1 MFEILQRFFN
11 FCDRENRRKFH
22 LAMIIGVVNSF
33 FMALRIAAVAVM
45 ISGIIES
52 LKDGVPFTA
61 NTIWLSLGIMS
72 FSLLGAII
80 TKKNMSM
87 WQTEGGYRTAAN
99 KRIEIAEHLRY
110 IPMGYF
116 NENSLGQITSVT
128 TNTMELLGD
137 VATRA
142 VMLVMQGLL
151 DSALIIA
158 MIFFFD
164 WRIALIALA
173 GFALFQF
180 VNIFMRLSVRSIS
193 VQKDKADTAQV
204 SKILE
209 YIQGIAEVRAYNIT
223 GPRRTEL
230 NAIIDHCKNTFIK
243 MELCCIP
250 FACVQSIIA
259 KFAGVAI
266 MMASIF
272 FYLNGTMLL
281 SNCAVML
288 ICSFMLFGA
297 MESGGNYSALLRV
310 IDIAVKKAEAIL
322 NVPMMS
328 IDGESLPLTPASKLS
343 SATPS
348 TGVGSGPTCGDKTC
362 ETGFERVSVKA
373 VPEPCPPYPRKEPD
387 LPRKPLDLAASN
399 ISFAYDKKK
408 IIDGVSLTIPE
419 KSTTAIVGPSGGGKT
434 TLCHLLAR
442 FWDVD
447 SGEVALAGKNIQDY
461 DMDSLMANFSFVFQN
476 VYLFHDTIANNIRF
490 GEPDAPME
498 KVIEAAKKACCH
510 EFISALPNGYDTVIG
525 EGGASLS
532 GGEKQR
538 ISIARA
544 IMKDAPI
551 IILDEATANVDPENE
566 RDLMEAVREL
576 TREKTVIMIAHR
588 LKTVRN
594 ADQII
599 VIDKGKIA
607 EQGKHDELIKMNGI
621 YARFIDSRKKAVSWK
636 L

>member
-1 MFEILQRFFN
+1 MFEILRRFFN
-11 FCDRENRRKFH
+11 FCDKENRNKFYS
-22 LAMIIGVVNSF
+22 AIVIGVFNSF

-45 ISGIIES
+45 IQGLIATI
-52 LKDGVPFTA
+52 KDGEPFTA
-61 NTIWLSLGIMS
+61 KTILLSLAIMA
-72 FSLLGAII
+72 FSLIAAII
-80 TKKNMSM
+80 TKKNMTM
-87 WQTEGGYRTAAN
+87 WQTEGGYRTAAK

-151 DSALIIA
+151 DSILIIV

-173 GFALFQF
+173 GFGLFQF
-180 VNIFMRLSVRSIS
+180 VNVFMRLSVRSVS
-193 VQKDKADTAQV
+193 VDKDKADTEQI

-223 GPRRTEL
+223 GERRTEL
-230 NAIIDHCKNTFIK
+230 NAVVDRCRDMCLK
-243 MELCCIP
+243 MELRCIP
-250 FACVQSIIA
+250 IATIQSIVA
-259 KFAGVAI
+259 KLSGVTI
-266 MMASIF
+266 MLASIF

-281 SNCAVML
+281 ANSTVML
-288 ICSFMLFGA
+288 ICSFMLFSA
-297 MESGGNYSALLRV
+297 MESGGNYSALLRI

-322 NVPMMS
+322 
-328 IDGESLPLTPASKLS
+328 
-343 SATPS
+343 
-348 TGVGSGPTCGDKTC
+348 
-362 ETGFERVSVKA
+362 A
-373 VPEPCPPYPRKEPD
+373 VPTMDIEGNSTEGSLQQKS
-387 LPRKPLDLAASN
+387 LAITAKN
-399 ISFAYDKKK
+399 IEFAYDKKK
-408 IIDGVSLTIPE
+408 IINGVSLTIPE
-419 KSTTAIVGPSGGGKT
+419 RTTTAIVGPSGGGKT

-447 SGEVALAGKNIQDY
+447 SGEVTLGGKNIRDY
-461 DMDSLMANFSFVFQN
+461 SMDSLMSNFSFVFQN

-490 GEPDAPME
+490 GEPDAPIE
-498 KVIEAAKKACCH
+498 KVIAAAKKASCH

-566 RDLMEAVREL
+566 RDLMTAITEL
-576 TREKTVIMIAHR
+576 TKEKTVIMIAHR
-588 LKTVRN
+588 LKTVRH
-594 ADQII
+594 ADQIL
-599 VIDKGKIA
+599 VLDNGKIA
-607 EQGKHDELIKMNGI
+607 EQGKHEDLVKLGGI

>member
-1 MFEILQRFFN
+1 MFEILRNFFN
-11 FCDRENRRKFH
+11 FCDKENRNKFYASIA
-22 LAMIIGVVNSF
+22 LGVVNSF
-33 FMALRIAAVAVM
+33 FMALRIGAVAVM
-45 ISGIIES
+45 MQGLIRAVAQGE
-52 LKDGVPFTA
+52 PFTTR
-61 NTIWLSLGIMS
+61 TIALSFGIMI
-72 FSLLGAII
+72 FSVTAGII
-80 TKKNMSM
+80 TKKTISM
-87 WQTEGGYRTAAN
+87 WQTEGGYRTCAK

-116 NENSLGQITSVT
+116 NKNSLGQITSVT
-128 TNTMELLGD
+128 TNTMELVGD

-151 DSALIIA
+151 DSALIIV

-164 WRIALIALA
+164 WRIALVALA
-173 GFALFQF
+173 GFLLFQF
-180 VNIFMRLSVRSIS
+180 VNVFMRLAVRGVSEEKNI
-193 VQKDKADTAQV
+193 ADENQI

-209 YIQGIAEVRAYNIT
+209 YIQGIAEVRAYNLT
-223 GPRRTEL
+223 GSHSREL
-230 NAIIDHCKNTFIK
+230 NAVINQAKKVCLK
-243 MELCCIP
+243 MELRCIP
-250 FACVQSIIA
+250 IAALQSLVA
-259 KFAGVAI
+259 KMSGVAI
-266 MMASIF
+266 MLASLF
-272 FYLNGTMLL
+272 FYLQGTMPLE
-281 SNCAVML
+281 NCAVML
-288 ICSFMLFGA
+288 VCSFMLFTA
-297 MESGGNYSALLRV
+297 LEAGGNYSALLRV
-310 IDIAVKKAEAIL
+310 IDIGVKKAQAIL
-322 NVPMMS
+322 DVPTMKIMS
-328 IDGESLPLTPASKLS
+328 NEQLAMSNEQLKELS
-343 SATPS
+343 AQ
-348 TGVGSGPTCGDKTC
+348 
-362 ETGFERVSVKA
+362 
-373 VPEPCPPYPRKEPD
+373 
-387 LPRKPLDLAASN
+387 N
-399 ISFAYDKKK
+399 ISFAYDKRK
-408 IIDGVSLTIPE
+408 IIDGVSLTIPART
-419 KSTTAIVGPSGGGKT
+419 TTAIVGPSGGGKT

-447 SGEVALAGKNIQDY
+447 SGTVTLGGKNVRDY

-490 GEPDAPME
+490 GEPNAPME
-498 KVIEAAKKACCH
+498 RVIEAAKKACCH

-599 VIDKGKIA
+599 VLDKGKIA
-607 EQGKHDELIKMNGI
+607 EQGKHDELMKMNGI